1 MQKKLYKHRS
11 MPFNLCEHIK
21 YKVFYS
27 QNGTDREIQVF
38 MMKFREFYLKLFL
51 HHEHF
56 YKQKY
61 HWYVYHKNFEILTFN
76 IKTGMGSK
84 NDTPKKMLR

>member
-1 MQKKLYKHRS
+1 
-11 MPFNLCEHIK
+11 
-21 YKVFYS
+21 
-27 QNGTDREIQVF
+27 